1 LVIHFYT
8 KPDCLLCEEALTML
22 QTLQNIYEFEINICD
37 IHERDEWLE
46 KYFLHIPVIEI
57 NDRLFTG
64 DEIEFSKL
72 EEQIIRK
79 IAK

>member
-1 LVIHFYT
+1 MVIHFYT